1 MFGPEARLPKKKSEL
16 ARTACENAA
25 VTWRWCP
32 HCGLKI
38 SATSVVSS
46 RQAAH
51 TRLADYG
58 YQSGVWDLVFL
69 FSFFP
74 FGTWFGMSVRDL
86 VQERRRRRGTT
97 IANDNSDD
105 NEDDSRK
112 DNIDDNEDDNS
123 ERQ

>member
-51 TRLADYG
+51 TRLVDYG
-58 YQSGVWDLVFL
+58 YQSRVWDLVF
-69 FSFFP
+69 FFLGGRTG
-74 FGTWFGMSVRDL
+74 FRDMVRD
-86 VQERRRRRGTT
+86 VGSGPSSGKKTT
-97 IANDNSDD
+97 RDDNS
-105 NEDDSRK
+105 
-112 DNIDDNEDDNS
+112 DDNEDDNS